1 MAIGDG
7 QFFRDGVTEIG
18 ATALNALNR
27 PGFVYQSASEIGT
40 LNVSVGPVAWLKA
53 GPALNEYAGS
63 SGNAIPASV
72 TRYLYL
78 DSSNVLQTSS
88 SLPTIAADNFLLA
101 KVVTNGSQV
110 TSITQIGINTKAA
123 N

>member
-7 QFFRDGVTEIG
+7 KFFRDGVTEYL
-18 ATALNALNR
+18 AVNFNAFNR
-27 PGFVYQSASEIGT
+27 PGFVYQTAAEEGT
-40 LNVSVGPVAWLKA
+40 LDVSVGPVAWLKA

-78 DSSNVLQTSS
+78 DSSNALQVSS

-110 TSITQIGINTKAA
+110 TSIVQLGFHTRAA